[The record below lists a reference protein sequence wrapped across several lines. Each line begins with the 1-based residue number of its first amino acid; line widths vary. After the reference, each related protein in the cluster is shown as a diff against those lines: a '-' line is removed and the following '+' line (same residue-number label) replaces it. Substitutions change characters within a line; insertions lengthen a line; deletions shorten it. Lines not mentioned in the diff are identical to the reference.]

1 MERNIANVRCS
12 SSLLVEEQFQSSE
25 DAMHLVSPEGS
36 PATEASGGGR
46 AVEGRPVLVKLLLEG
61 QYLYTRDDETR
72 PSTNTVY

>member
-1 MERNIANVRCS
+1 
-12 SSLLVEEQFQSSE
+12 
-25 DAMHLVSPEGS
+25 MHLVSPEGS